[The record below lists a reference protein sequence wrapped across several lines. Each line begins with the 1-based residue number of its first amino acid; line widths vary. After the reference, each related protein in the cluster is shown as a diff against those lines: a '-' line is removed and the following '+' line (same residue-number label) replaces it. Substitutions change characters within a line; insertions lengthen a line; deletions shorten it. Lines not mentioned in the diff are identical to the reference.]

1 MSILKI
7 PVFSQNPMI
16 RKKAKEAADIKN
28 PEIQRLIFD
37 MKETL
42 KASQGLGLA
51 APQIGK
57 SLKIFVIDK
66 ELCSGYSPAQ
76 ILQSKIWAGKD
87 TFINPK
93 IKRKSFAKSI
103 EEEGCL
109 SVPGIY
115 KQINRSKSL
124 VIESLD
130 ENGKKFQLKTG
141 GLLARVIQHECDHL
155 DGVLILDR

>member
-1 MSILKI
+1 MSILQI
-7 PVFSQNPMI
+7 PVFSQNPVI
-16 RKKAKEAADIKN
+16 HKKAKEVADIKN

-51 APQIGK
+51 APQIRE
-57 SLKIFVIDK
+57 SLRLFVIDADA
-66 ELCSGYSPAQ
+66 LNGQSDNQVYS
-76 ILQSKIWAGKD
+76 
-87 TFINPK
+87 NPK
-93 IKRKSFAKSI
+93 IKRKSIGKLT

-115 KQINRSKSL
+115 KQIKRSKNL
-124 VIESLD
+124 VIEAFD
-130 ENGKKFQLKTG
+130 ETGKKFQFKAE

-155 DGVLILDR
+155 DGILIIDIASR